1 MKIFY
6 DHQIF
11 SYQTYG
17 GISRY
22 FFELM
27 NQFQQLRGPDFQLAL
42 KYSDNVY
49 LKSLKGAAVEQ
60 LPSVLKPGSKL
71 RFLATYLLNKRLSS
85 RSLRRGDFDVFHPTF
100 FDPSF
105 LSLLK
110 GRPFVVTLHDMTP
123 EIFPVLFPR
132 YGLYGR
138 LVTGRWIEGMR
149 LLAER
154 ASNVIA
160 VSENTKSDAVKY
172 YGIDPSRVT
181 VIHHGSSLDPLAYA
195 EVKGVDMARP
205 FLLFVGGRSGYKN
218 FQFLVRALIPLMEWD
233 RDLRVVCIGGG
244 NFSGDETKQLEDLQV
259 RDKYLQFSATDAELA
274 TLYRAARAFV
284 FPSRY
289 EGFGIPIIEA
299 FSCGCPCAISR
310 SSCFPEIAG
319 GAAAYFD
326 PDNLESMTE
335 TLRQVLY
342 DDGLRRKLIADGF
355 ERAKLFSW
363 EKTATQTLT
372 VYKGACAGRPMGA
385 WS

>member
-27 NQFQQLRGPDFQLAL
+27 NQFRQLEDPEFQLAL

-49 LKSLKGAAVEQ
+49 LKGLGGSPFEQ
-60 LPSVLKPGSKL
+60 LPSAFKPGSKL

-85 RSLRRGDFDVFHPTF
+85 GSLRLGDFDVFHPTF
-100 FDPSF
+100 FDDYF
-105 LSLLK
+105 LPGLRGK
-110 GRPFVVTLHDMTP
+110 PFVLTLMDMTP
-123 EIFPVLFPR
+123 ELFPELFPR
-132 YGLYGR
+132 TSLYNR
-138 LVTGRWIEGMR
+138 LVTSRWIEGKR
-149 LLAER
+149 ILAEEATR
-154 ASNVIA
+154 IVAI
-160 VSENTKSDAVKY
+160 SETTKNDAVRL
-172 YGIDPSRVT
+172 YGIDAEKID
-181 VIHHGSSLDPLAYA
+181 VIYLASSIEAGTDTDRCAPTSPL
-195 EVKGVDMARP
+195 P
-205 FLLFVGGRSGYKN
+205 FLLFVGSRFGYKN
-218 FQFLVRALIPLMEWD
+218 FNGFANAVAPLLERD
-233 RDLRVVCIGGG
+233 GDLRVVCVGGG
-244 NFSGDETKQLEDLQV
+244 PFGADEQAMLTGLGVGDRFTQSDASDQQLV
-259 RDKYLQFSATDAELA
+259 
-274 TLYRAARAFV
+274 TLYKEARAFV

-289 EGFGIPIIEA
+289 EGFGIPIVEA

-385 WS
+385 RS